1 MEISKLSWYY
11 YHACDR
17 IHEIV
22 DDLYEA
28 LHKEEGIPMELTGEV
43 EEALK
48 DVKSLIWHEIDL
60 IKSAVDEFEG
70 K

>member
-1 MEISKLSWYY
+1 METSKLSSYY
-11 YHACDR
+11 YLACDR
-17 IHEIV
+17 IHQVV

-28 LHKEEGIPMELTGEV
+28 VHNEVGLPVETSEEV
-43 EEALK
+43 EEAL
-48 DVKSLIWHEIDL
+48 DGVKSLIWHEIDL

>member
-1 MEISKLSWYY
+1 VETSKLSSYY
-11 YHACDR
+11 YLACDR
-17 IHEIV
+17 IHQIV

-28 LHKEEGIPMELTGEV
+28 IHDESGLPLDTSEEV

-48 DVKSLIWHEIDL
+48 DVKSFIWHEIDL

>member
-1 MEISKLSWYY
+1 METSKLSSYY
-11 YHACDR
+11 YLACDR
-17 IHEIV
+17 IHQVV

-28 LHKEEGIPMELTGEV
+28 VHDEVGLPVETSEEV
-43 EEALK
+43 EEAI
-48 DVKSLIWHEIDL
+48 DGVKSLIWHEIDL

>member
-1 MEISKLSWYY
+1 M
-11 YHACDR
+11 
-17 IHEIV
+17 

-28 LHKEEGIPMELTGEV
+28 IHDESGLPLDTSEEV

-48 DVKSLIWHEIDL
+48 DVKSFIWHEIDL

>member
-1 MEISKLSWYY
+1 METSKLSSY
-11 YHACDR
+11 YHLACDR
-17 IHEIV
+17 IHQIV

-28 LHKEEGIPMELTGEV
+28 IHDESGLPLDTSEEV

-48 DVKSLIWHEIDL
+48 DVKSFIWHEIDL

>member
-1 MEISKLSWYY
+1 MEISKLRAY
-11 YHACDR
+11 YHLACDR
-17 IHEIV
+17 IHQIV

-28 LHKEEGIPMELTGEV
+28 VHDEVGLPLETSEEV